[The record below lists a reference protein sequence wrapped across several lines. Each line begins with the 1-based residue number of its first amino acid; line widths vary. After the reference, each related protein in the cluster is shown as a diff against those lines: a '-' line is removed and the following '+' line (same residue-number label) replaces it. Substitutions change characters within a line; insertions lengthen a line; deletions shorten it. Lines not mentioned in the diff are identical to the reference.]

1 MRRGRCPGIGIES
14 SASSAAVAM
23 NIRERLVTGALPRE
37 MTESPDGGTDPV
49 AKLSPA
55 WKWLAIAA
63 ILGTGFVHAHEARD
77 AFGDAKYKGLLFV
90 GNGIGAL
97 VAAVGIYR
105 NQRALG
111 WLLGLL
117 VAGGALLAYVA
128 SRTIGLPGL
137 PAEPD
142 AWLEP
147 MGVVSMTCEALFV
160 ILFAITLKGRSIT
173 P

>member
-1 MRRGRCPGIGIES
+1 MTAP
-14 SASSAAVAM
+14 SA
-23 NIRERLVTGALPRE
+23 
-37 MTESPDGGTDPV
+37 PV
-49 AKLSPA
+49 
-55 WKWLAIAA
+55 KWLAIAA
-63 ILGTGFVHAHEARD
+63 ILGTGLIHAVEAQD

-90 GNGIGAL
+90 ANGVGAL
-97 VAAVGIYR
+97 VTAIAIYR
-105 NQRALG
+105 DRSALG

-147 MGVVSMTCEALFV
+147 AGVASLMCETLFV
-160 ILFAITLKGRSIT
+160 ILFAVAFTSRPDSR
-173 P
+173 